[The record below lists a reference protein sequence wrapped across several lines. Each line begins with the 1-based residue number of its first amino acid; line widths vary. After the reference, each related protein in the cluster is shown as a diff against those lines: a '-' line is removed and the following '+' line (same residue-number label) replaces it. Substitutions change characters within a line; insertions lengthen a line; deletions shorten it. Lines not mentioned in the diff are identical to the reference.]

1 MTDEKILELA
11 TYYFYKQEEGWS
23 VIEDALIIEFATVI
37 KDRILDEIAL
47 KVLELK

>member
-23 VIEDALIIEFATVI
+23 VPDSNIIGFATEI

-47 KVLELK
+47 KLLELE

>member
-23 VIEDALIIEFATVI
+23 VTERNIIDFATEI

-47 KVLELK
+47 KLRELE